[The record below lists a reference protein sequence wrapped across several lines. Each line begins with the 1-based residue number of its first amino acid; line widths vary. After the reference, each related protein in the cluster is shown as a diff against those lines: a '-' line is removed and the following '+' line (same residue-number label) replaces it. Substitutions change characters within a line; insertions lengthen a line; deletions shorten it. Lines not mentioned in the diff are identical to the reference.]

1 MPNPNPNKQGLIPK
15 KTAWKHLPTVAL
27 RVPEVFAEQLKEIAR
42 SLDNGQP
49 VSLGNS
55 PGLSVEKVSEWMQGL
70 DVEPLLTLKQLA
82 EIYLVEAKERRC
94 GKRSYPEGNRRL
106 EQALCFLA
114 ARCDGA
120 YEEDGQGFNKPDSR
134 FGKWLAHQI
143 ETQQPILKAQAQ
155 GALKMLQKYQRQ
167 LERGGLTLPDWQAIE
182 HQYPNMPPPVHSEAD
197 ELPEKRVT
205 VVGNKIAVYA
215 PYDSTGQFQALAK
228 SIDGYKFDGG
238 DKSWRFPLEQIEI
251 ILEKFPAVDYWH
263 DPALPGLLAMIEAQ
277 KAEELAQLKVKA
289 ESKSEEIINLIKSAD
304 LDSPLPCGWYLRD
317 YQKQGVEWLLS
328 HHRKGVY
335 NGGILADDM
344 GLGKTIT
351 ALVAAKAIQR
361 TFDCP
366 VFVISPVSL
375 IENWRREAERVGIS
389 IECWSWAKMP
399 QPLETQQYLLIADE
413 AHFAQ
418 SSTSKRTQNLLQLA
432 QNKNCVGAWLL
443 TGTPIKNGRPIN
455 LFPLLL
461 ATNHPLA
468 QDKWAYHR
476 RYCDA
481 YHRVINSRGKT
492 VWDTTGAAHLNELA
506 KKTEDVILRR
516 KKQECLT
523 ELPAKTRLF
532 KQTELEA
539 KDAKA
544 YKAEITRLVKEY
556 RQRAKD
562 GEVDADAEALVTI
575 NYLRKVGS
583 EFKVEAAISLAEEI
597 LEQGQQ
603 VVIFTEFVESANRLY
618 SRLGGELLT
627 GETKPDERQGMIDRF
642 QSGESK
648 VFTGTIKAGGV
659 GITLTAASHVILVDR
674 PWTPGD
680 AEQAEDRCHRLGQ
693 KNAVFTTWLQ
703 LGQIDQEIDKLLQ
716 QKQQRIELVLKG
728 KRKTLKGL
736 DSPKELA
743 RQLLEIL

>member
-1 MPNPNPNKQGLIPK
+1 MPNPNPNQRGLVKK
-15 KTAWKHLPTVAL
+15 KTIWKHLPTTVL
-27 RVPEVFAEQLKEIAR
+27 RVPEVFAEQLKEIAQ

-49 VSLGNS
+49 VEIGNS
-55 PGLSVEKVSEWMQGL
+55 PHSPALSVETVTAWMQGL
-70 DVEPLLTLKQLA
+70 DVEPLLQLKQLA
-82 EIYLVEAKERRC
+82 DSYLTEAKERRC
-94 GKRSYPEGNRRL
+94 DRRL

-114 ARCDGA
+114 SRCDGA
-120 YEEDGQGFNKPDSR
+120 YQEDGQGFNKPDSR

-143 ETQQPILKAQAQ
+143 EEKQPILKAQAH
-155 GALKMLQKYQRQ
+155 GAWKMLQKYQRQ
-167 LERGGLTLPDWQAIE
+167 LERGGLTLPQWEAIE
-182 HQYPNMPPPVHSEAD
+182 SQYPNTPPPVHSDED

-205 VVGNKIAVYA
+205 IVGNRIAVYA
-215 PYDSTGQFQALAK
+215 PYDPTGRFQQLTK
-228 SIDGYKFDGG
+228 SIDGYKFDGT
-238 DKSWRFPLEQIEI
+238 DKSWKFPLDKIEI

-263 DPALPGLLAMIEAQ
+263 DPALAGLVEMVQAQ
-277 KAEELAQLKVKA
+277 KAEKLAQLKEQA
-289 ESKSEEIINLIKSAD
+289 ESKSDEILNLIKAAD

-317 YQKQGVEWLLS
+317 YQKKGVEWLLA
-328 HHRKGVY
+328 HQRKGVY
-335 NGGILADDM
+335 SGGILADDM

-351 ALVAAKAIQR
+351 ALVAAKAMQR
-361 TFDCP
+361 TVDCP
-366 VFVISPVSL
+366 IFVVAPVSL
-375 IENWRREAERVGIS
+375 LENWQREAEKVGIQ

-399 QPLETQQYLLIADE
+399 LPLENQEYLLIADE

-418 SSTSKRTQNLLQLA
+418 TITSKRTQNLLDLA
-432 QNKNCVGAWLL
+432 QNKNCIAAWLL
-443 TGTPIKNGRPIN
+443 TGTPLKNGRPIN
-455 LFPLLL
+455 LFPLLV
-461 ATNHPLA
+461 ATNHPLG

-492 VWDTTGAAHLNELA
+492 VWDVTGAAHLDELS

-516 KKQECLT
+516 KKKECLT

-532 KQTELEA
+532 KETELEP
-539 KDAKA
+539 KQSKA

-562 GEVDADAEALVTI
+562 GQVDPDAEALVTL

-583 EFKVEAAISLAEEI
+583 EFKVDAAISLAEEI
-597 LEQGQQ
+597 LEQGQS

-627 GETKPDERQGMIDRF
+627 GETPTDERQGMVDRF

-648 VFTGTIKAGGV
+648 VFVGTIKAGGV

-680 AEQAEDRCHRLGQ
+680 VEQAEDRCHRLGQ
-693 KNAVFTTWLQ
+693 ENAVFATWLQ
-703 LGQIDQEIDKLLQ
+703 LGPIDQAIDSLLQ
-716 QKQQRIELVLKG
+716 EKQQRIELVLKG

-743 RQLLEIL
+743 RQLMEIL

>member
-1 MPNPNPNKQGLIPK
+1 MPNPNPNQRGLIKK
-15 KTAWKHLPTVAL
+15 KTIWKNLPTTAL
-27 RVPEVFAEQLKEIAR
+27 RVPEVFAEQLKEIAQ

-49 VSLGNS
+49 VALNS
-55 PGLSVEKVSEWMQGL
+55 PALSVETVTAWMQGL
-70 DVEPLLTLKQLA
+70 DVETLLELKQLA
-82 EIYLVEAKERRC
+82 EIYLIQAKERQC
-94 GKRSYPEGNRRL
+94 DRRL

-143 ETQQPILKAQAQ
+143 EEKQPILKAQAH
-155 GALKMLQKYQRQ
+155 GAWKMLQKYRGQ
-167 LERGGLTLPDWQAIE
+167 LERGGLTLPNWEAIE
-182 HQYPNMPPPVHSEAD
+182 SQYPNTPPAVQSDED

-205 VVGNKIAVYA
+205 VVGNRIAVYA
-215 PYDSTGQFQALAK
+215 PYDPTGRFQQLTK
-228 SIDGYKFDGG
+228 SIEGYKFDGT
-238 DKSWRFPLEQIEI
+238 DKSWKFPLDKIEI
-251 ILEKFPAVDYWH
+251 ILEKFPASDYWH
-263 DPALPGLLAMIEAQ
+263 DLALAGLVEMVQAQ
-277 KAEELAQLKVKA
+277 KAEKIAKLKEQQEQA
-289 ESKSEEIINLIKSAD
+289 EKKSSEIINLIKAAD

-317 YQKQGVEWLLS
+317 YQKKGVEWLLA
-328 HHRKGVY
+328 HQRKGVY

-351 ALVAAKAIQR
+351 ALVAAKAIQQ
-361 TFDCP
+361 TANCP
-366 VFVISPVSL
+366 VFVVAPVSL
-375 IENWRREAERVGIS
+375 LENWQREAEKVGIP

-399 QPLETQQYLLIADE
+399 LPLENQEYLLIADE

-418 SSTSKRTQNLLQLA
+418 NSTSKRTQNLLDLA
-432 QNKNCVGAWLL
+432 QNKNCIAAWLL
-443 TGTPIKNGRPIN
+443 TGTPLKNGRPIN
-455 LFPLLL
+455 LFPLLV
-461 ATNHPLA
+461 ATNHPLG

-492 VWDTTGAAHLNELA
+492 VWDVTGAAHLDELA

-516 KKQECLT
+516 KKQECLK

-532 KQTELEA
+532 KQTELEP
-539 KDAKA
+539 KQSKA
-544 YKAEITRLVKEY
+544 YQAEITRLVKEY
-556 RQRAKD
+556 RQRAKS
-562 GEVDADAEALVTI
+562 GEVDPDAEALVTL

-583 EFKVEAAISLAEEI
+583 EFKVEAAIALAEEI

-603 VVIFTEFVESANRLY
+603 IVIFTEFVESAKTIHAH
-618 SRLGGELLT
+618 LGGELLT
-627 GETKPDERQGMIDRF
+627 GEIRPDERQGMIDRF

-659 GITLTAASHVILVDR
+659 GITLTAASHIILVDR

-693 KNAVFTTWLQ
+693 QNAVFATWLQ
-703 LGQIDQEIDKLLQ
+703 LGQIDQAIDSLLQ
-716 QKQQRIELVLKG
+716 EKQQRIELVLKG

-743 RQLLEIL
+743 RQLMEIL